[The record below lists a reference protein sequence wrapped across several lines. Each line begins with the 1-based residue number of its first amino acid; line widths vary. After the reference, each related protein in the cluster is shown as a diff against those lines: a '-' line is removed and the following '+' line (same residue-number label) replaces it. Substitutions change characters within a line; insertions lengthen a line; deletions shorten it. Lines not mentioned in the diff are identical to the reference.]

1 MSNYKLL
8 EIKLGP
14 SKWGLAHKESFTFL
28 SDTKFRGWRR
38 KKIRLQTIFVVY
50 FIKSL
55 NCTFKCIYFGLYTML
70 SYDDSISHCES
81 KNAQLIATPNSRNLP
96 WAFIKDL
103 YTTGLD
109 LIWINITTDAIEEIV
124 DCLGRFWELFFL
136 IEPCFSTKYSKHGK
150 RGQWLWKSAWSYL
163 TKKSTFRQGWGSKF

>member
-1 MSNYKLL
+1 
-8 EIKLGP
+8 
-14 SKWGLAHKESFTFL
+14 
-28 SDTKFRGWRR
+28 
-38 KKIRLQTIFVVY
+38 
-50 FIKSL
+50 
-55 NCTFKCIYFGLYTML
+55 ML

-124 DCLGRFWELFFL
+124 DCLGRF
-136 IEPCFSTKYSKHGK
+136 
-150 RGQWLWKSAWSYL
+150 
-163 TKKSTFRQGWGSKF
+163 